1 MFKKNNDDGYEYL
14 FSLREEKPDQWFD
27 TSEEGLA
34 GSSNSWAWREPERHS
49 QLLKKI
55 YKLENMVEDAIQQGL
70 MFDVPEEHWESLE
83 ECDGMLATCEEK
95 ICNLISD
102 SIEGQRKAQVIS
114 PEIKKVLDKYSEVI
128 SKEDWDI
135 GNCNLVEYEIHL
147 ERDRL
152 IKSSVQY
159 INPRLANWLKGKL
172 QKMEKIGV
180 IQKSCNLY
188 ALPITIVEVLRSDGK

>member
-1 MFKKNNDDGYEYL
+1 M
-14 FSLREEKPDQWFD
+14 
-27 TSEEGLA
+27 
-34 GSSNSWAWREPERHS
+34 
-49 QLLKKI
+49 I
-55 YKLENMVEDAIQQGL
+55 EDAIQQGL
-70 MFDVPEEHWESLE
+70 MFDVPKEYWKALE
-83 ECDGMLATCEEK
+83 ECDGMLATREEK